1 MATPHRRR
9 RPPLAALA
17 PALAAAL
24 LAVGGCTTY
33 VIDSNPQG
41 LRVSVN
47 NVEEGFTPC
56 RYFLWS
62 QFYYPLEVTV
72 APPQPRQLEAYAA
85 ERNVSVQ
92 AITTP
97 QTKVLTP
104 RSPSGT
110 VYFDFIATERDL
122 PPKRTP

>member
-1 MATPHRRR
+1 M
-9 RPPLAALA
+9 
-17 PALAAAL
+17 AAAL

-122 PPKRTP
+122 PPKHTP

>member
-1 MATPHRRR
+1 M
-9 RPPLAALA
+9 RPGRLVWAAALA
-17 PALAAAL
+17 AGVSAC
-24 LAVGGCTTY
+24 GCTTY
-33 VIDSNPQG
+33 LIDSNPQG

-56 RYFLWS
+56 RYTLWS

-85 ERNVSVQ
+85 ARNVSVE
-92 AITTP
+92 AVSAP

-110 VYFDFIATERDL
+110 VYFDFIVRERDL
-122 PPKRTP
+122 PARPE